1 MQSDYYNS
9 PCPENTQQPAAV
21 IQPENTEKKPRRKRG
36 KLALCLFLVL
46 ILLGIGGL
54 LASHFLPSVNWNF
67 TIFDVLD
74 SFEFDGSV
82 FLPPEDFFNEPDF
95 FENENDS
102 TTTIPRSDPV
112 PGVRLILND
121 APKQPLSY
129 QAIYAKVIPSIV
141 SIQSYDSQ
149 GGYTGTGVI
158 MTEDGFVIT
167 NHHVIAG
174 CSSVEVVLSDGRLY
188 NAKLAGTDVES
199 DLAVLKIDAS
209 GLTAAEFGNSD
220 LLQVGDTA
228 LAIGNPLGSEL
239 FGTMTEGIISAIN
252 RNVITDGYNMSLIQ
266 TTAALN
272 PGNSGGALVN
282 DSGQVIG
289 ITNMKMM
296 SSYETIEGLGFAIPS
311 VWAKEVVDVL
321 IEKGAIAGRPTMGI
335 LCRTIAPYE
344 YEQFGCENGGVYVE
358 EVTRHGPAAK
368 AGLRP
373 GDVITVCNGQNI
385 ASLEDLTQARDQADV
400 NGEMNLTVLRRGKTL
415 ELTIVLVEQH
425 ELN

>member
-21 IQPENTEKKPRRKRG
+21 IQPESTEKKPRRKRG
-36 KLALCLFLVL
+36 ILVLCLFLVL
-46 ILLGIGGL
+46 ILLGAGGL
-54 LASHFLPSVNWNF
+54 LASHFLPSVNWNYS
-67 TIFDVLD
+67 IFDILD
-74 SFEFDGSV
+74 SFDFDASV
-82 FLPPEDFFNEPDF
+82 FLPPEDFFIEPDF
-95 FENENDS
+95 SINENDS
-102 TTTIPRSDPV
+102 VTTIPRCDPV
-112 PGVRLILND
+112 SGVKLTLNN
-121 APKQPLSY
+121 APELTLSY
-129 QAIYAKVIPSIV
+129 QAIYTKVIPSIV
-141 SIQSYDSQ
+141 SIQSYDS
-149 GGYTGTGVI
+149 GGAYTGTGVI
-158 MTEDGFVIT
+158 MTEDGYVIT

-174 CSSVEVVLSDGRLY
+174 CSSVDVVLSDGTRY
-188 NAKLAGTDVES
+188 EAKLAGTDAES
-199 DLAVLKIDAS
+199 DLAVLKINAS
-209 GLTAAEFGNSD
+209 GLTPAEFGNSD
-220 LLQVGDTA
+220 LLQVGDVA

-252 RNVITDGYNMSLIQ
+252 RNVNMDGYNMSLIQ

-272 PGNSGGALVN
+272 PGNSGGALIN
-282 DSGQVIG
+282 DGGQVIG

-311 VWAKEVVDVL
+311 VWAKEVVDTL

-358 EVTRHGPAAK
+358 EVSRHGPAAK

-373 GDVITVCNGQNI
+373 GDVIIACNGQDI
-385 ASLEDLTQARDQADV
+385 ASLEALTEVRDQADV
-400 NGEMNLTVLRRGKTL
+400 NGEMNLTVLRKGKTL
-415 ELTIVLVEQH
+415 ELTLVLVEQH